1 MKSLIIVLFLTA
13 VLLISVAA
21 SSSSASGNPAPSFSN
36 FKYSPNGIA
45 NFSANIDG
53 KTIDIFRYFNVSSS
67 SLASNMPFI
76 GNDKLNSLYWHGL
89 GNVTIIPALTFSP
102 VGRFTFQSS
111 TIEYVYF
118 YDSSYLGILLTTGEM
133 EEEEGQIS
141 ISSGLTGGIEVS
153 YVTSP
158 LSLYNVSENSY
169 TQSGNSYSG
178 TYSSFSYYSGEILN
192 YSLVKNYSS
201 VSVIS
206 KMGVQNSS
214 GYPLSMNMSGVADS
228 GSSAM
233 FASDSLFPLL
243 YISGFNSSSSVQLT
257 DAFHFIN
264 SGSAMLERGALI
276 DPPLRQL
283 IISLYREQVFRINSG
298 NTTLGYADVYGGF
311 TGNASSLSFTSPIYF
326 ATLRFL
332 PAIPAVNAPMQY
344 YSTLKN
350 ASSEIFVSSHA
361 YFIPL
366 SPNVTY
372 RTLTFGN
379 DSLNFQFLQN
389 GSVTIVVVL
398 EGRYS
403 ISAFS
408 LSGSEG
414 NSSNYTLER
423 TPNET
428 IISFESTGSGQKVL
442 TLSVSPIA
450 NGPFTLPLIV
460 LVVSST
466 AIVAVSLSL
475 IFYSRSRWLKNLEKE

>member
-1 MKSLIIVLFLTA
+1 
-13 VLLISVAA
+13 
-21 SSSSASGNPAPSFSN
+21 
-36 FKYSPNGIA
+36 
-45 NFSANIDG
+45 
-53 KTIDIFRYFNVSSS
+53 
-67 SLASNMPFI
+67 MPFI
-76 GNDKLNSLYWHGL
+76 GNDKLNSLDWQGF
-89 GNVTIIPALTFSP
+89 GSVTVIPALTFSP
-102 VGRFTFQSS
+102 VGNFTFQSS
-111 TIEYVYF
+111 RIEYVYL

-133 EEEEGQIS
+133 EEGGGQIS
-141 ISSGLTGGIEVS
+141 ISGSGLTDGIEVS

-158 LSLYNVSENSY
+158 VSLYNISENSY
-169 TQSGNSYSG
+169 VQSGNSYSG
-178 TYSSFSYYSGEILN
+178 TYSSFSYSSGEIQD
-192 YSLVKNYSS
+192 YSLIENYSS
-201 VSVIS
+201 IS
-206 KMGVQNSS
+206 IISEMGKQNSS
-214 GYPLSMNMSGVADS
+214 GHPPSMSMNGLAVP
-228 GSSAM
+228 GSTAM
-233 FASDSLFPLL
+233 FASDSLFPLV
-243 YISGFNSSSSVQLT
+243 YISGFNSSASVELT

-264 SGSAMLERGALI
+264 SGSAMLERGVSMNLL
-276 DPPLRQL
+276 PQF

-298 NTTLGYADVYGGF
+298 NTTLGYADVYGGA
-311 TGNASSLSFTSPIYF
+311 TGNRSSLSFTSPIYF
-326 ATLRFL
+326 AVLRFL
-332 PAIPAVNAPMQY
+332 PAIPAVNGQGAY
-344 YSTLKN
+344 YSALEN